1 MMARKSMKKDSLRN
15 SPEPWIQILEKSAE
29 SLLQV
34 SSDWRVLSDTAAA
47 SDIETLQ
54 RRETSL
60 RELLKRC
67 PWGDPASTASAPRH
81 QTSDGL
87 VAAHGLATRAA
98 LRCEEEK
105 LRFLLRYETGATA
118 ERRTALFSTL
128 GLHRFRLFDI
138 EGAHTALTSA
148 ARLQESCKDVHLDH
162 QLLEYS
168 TKLLAARSPKF
179 LGDEL
184 LHLEELKLVRERLLA
199 ASYTESTVI
208 EGAGA
213 TCLTE
218 FVLAKS
224 GGQLE
229 QRLQIWQHEKPVSRT
244 RASTAD
250 LVGLFLLHRAIPVG
264 RVAALLGQDVYDL
277 LLRLQVLCEIDQDTS
292 RLLRLN
298 TETQEPCGPCV
309 FACVAIWPV
318 EGDLLVATDF
328 ESTCFSDD
336 TEPVMYLSE
345 DSLALA
351 AAAPRRPCRRLLDL
365 CCGSGIQGIV
375 ALQHYAT
382 RAVFVDAN
390 PRAMGFTRFN
400 LALNGLLRRC
410 DGLLQKDLRCKGLG
424 KSSLF
429 DAILVNPPFM
439 PNPKNIATGA
449 SLLFGNG
456 GDCGEEVLSAAV
468 RLASCH
474 LAPDGCLTAV
484 SKVPNVRHF
493 PTRLKSWWSA
503 DCPRSSAWLF
513 HGAKTPAQQYMP
525 TAISSGVEPARYQE
539 ALSEQGITDLSQ
551 AVLLVRVGSGGTSGL
566 EVHLME
572 TASSKLWLQTS
583 FLRSLPATVE
593 AAQVQSQEL
602 AMDAEKPAEDVPE
615 EPHESESGTT
625 LAPEGAGEP
634 NGSAPAAPRYDY
646 MIFREMLKHE
656 SAVPLLARLQDFVKK
671 FPAQGLSQEQAADR
685 IHKFLSAT
693 QDWMLSQVLVF
704 AAEADEAGQTNA
716 AEGLEKFLLSRLH
729 ARLFAMEPSDLT
741 EDETLRQRIDSFSWV
756 GFDNLGVPPVD
767 TSLLHLAVEQLH
779 SMDKFKAP
787 RDKMVCIGNSCRVI
801 NDVLKRAIVASG
813 ASRPLSADDFLPLL
827 IYSLILANPPRLH
840 SNIEFVAAF
849 RHPSRLVAEDAYFL
863 TAVQSAVAFIKDA
876 GHKVLDVSEEEFKQ
890 LCSESL
896 AAKGYAANGTSTP
909 QEAATAAEKGA
920 ELTDDAKK
928 SLAERFASV
937 ALSFEGVQS
946 ARLLKVG
953 NVPALLEEYKEMAKI
968 LRDVQDGPQS
978 AKTTAFLA
986 NCFCDSCSL

>member
-15 SPEPWIQILEKSAE
+15 SPEAWIQVLEKSAE

-34 SSDWRVLSDTAAA
+34 SSDWRALSSDTAAA
-47 SDIETLQ
+47 SDIEALQ

-60 RELLKRC
+60 RECLKRC

-81 QTSDGL
+81 QSSDAL
-87 VAAHGLATRAA
+87 VSAHGLATRAA

-105 LRFLLRYETGATA
+105 LSFLLRQEKAKEDEA
-118 ERRTALFSTL
+118 AARLLSRL
-128 GLHRFRLFDI
+128 GLQRFRLFDI
-138 EGAHTALTSA
+138 EGAHAALTSA
-148 ARLQESCKDVHLDH
+148 ARLQGSDIHLDH

-168 TKLLAARSPKF
+168 TKLLAARSLKF
-179 LGDEL
+179 LSADEL
-184 LHLEELKLVRERLLA
+184 LQLEELKLVRERLLA
-199 ASYTESTVI
+199 ASYTESTVM
-208 EGAGA
+208 EGAGVA
-213 TCLTE
+213 CLTE
-218 FVLAKS
+218 FVLARS
-224 GGQLE
+224 DGLLE
-229 QRLQIWQHEKPVSRT
+229 QRLQIWQQKPGSRT
-244 RASTAD
+244 ARASTAD
-250 LVGLFLLHRAIPVG
+250 LVRLFLLHRAIPVS
-264 RVAALLGQDVYDL
+264 RVAGLLGQDVHDL
-277 LLRLQVLCEIDQDTS
+277 LLRLQILCKIDEETS
-292 RLLRLN
+292 RLLRL
-298 TETQEPCGPCV
+298 TTQEPCEPCV
-309 FACVAIWPV
+309 FASVAIWPV

-375 ALQHYAT
+375 ALRHYAT

-390 PRAMGFTRFN
+390 PRAVGFTRFN
-400 LALNGLLRRC
+400 LALNGLLGRC
-410 DGLLQKDLRCKGLG
+410 DGLLQKDLRCEGLG

-474 LAPDGCLTAV
+474 LAADGCLAAV
-484 SKVPNVRHF
+484 SKVPNVLHF

-503 DCPRSSAWLF
+503 DCQRASAWVF
-513 HGAKTPAQQYMP
+513 HGAKTPARQYMP

-539 ALSEQGITDLSQ
+539 ALSQQGITDLSQ
-551 AVLLVRVGSGGTSGL
+551 AVLLVRVGSGSTSGL

-572 TASSKLWLQTS
+572 TLGSVKDSFFKALAADFLPPIASSDRGS
-583 FLRSLPATVE
+583 R
-593 AAQVQSQEL
+593 AAQRLL
-602 AMDAEKPAEDVPE
+602 AMDAEKPAEDKSICLELVA
-615 EPHESESGTT
+615 TT
-625 LAPEGAGEP
+625 WVLQE
-634 NGSAPAAPRYDY
+634 DY
-646 MIFREMLKHE
+646 KLKGCDKGYE
-656 SAVPLLARLQDFVKK
+656 LLL
-671 FPAQGLSQEQAADR
+671 GLSREQAADR

-704 AAEADEAGQTNA
+704 AAEADEAGQANA

-741 EDETLRQRIDSFSWV
+741 EDELLRQKIDSFSWV

-876 GHKVLDVSEEEFKQ
+876 GHK
-890 LCSESL
+890 
-896 AAKGYAANGTSTP
+896 
-909 QEAATAAEKGA
+909 
-920 ELTDDAKK
+920 
-928 SLAERFASV
+928 ASV
-937 ALSFEGVQS
+937 
-946 ARLLKVG
+946 
-953 NVPALLEEYKEMAKI
+953 
-968 LRDVQDGPQS
+968 
-978 AKTTAFLA
+978 
-986 NCFCDSCSL
+986 